1 MSNPQSA
8 IRNPQSIGPYSLL
21 LPWPMRLRV
30 DLRADSEMVVTSA
43 NMEGVEAEYG
53 YNHVGLEERVADGG
67 LDWMQ
72 ALSVVESICAPC
84 SQANTLCFVQAAE
97 GMSHLLVPPRA
108 AYLRLVLAEI
118 ERIISHLENAA
129 GTMEALA
136 LPERGAA
143 LRDVRER
150 IASALGDWTGARQQ
164 PGLITFG
171 GLSRDMDEGVGRAL
185 ALAMRHVERVL
196 RAHVVSII
204 NNKGI
209 ADRLVGLGTI
219 KGREV
224 VAAGLRGPVARASGV
239 AMDLRA
245 SFATGAYEDEAVT
258 VIVQRNGDAF
268 SRLVVRL
275 LECLESFRV
284 VEQALDDLPGGPVKT
299 RSAAEL
305 RAGKGISRVEGP
317 RGEVFCWVDGAPE
330 GLRGIHL
337 SAGSFPSL
345 SILPGLLRGSRLE
358 DMPLLLLSLD
368 LCLPCAER

>member
-1 MSNPQSA
+1 
-8 IRNPQSIGPYSLL
+8 
-21 LPWPMRLRV
+21 MRLRL
-30 DLRADSEMVVTSA
+30 DLRTAGEMLVPSA
-43 NMEGVEAEYG
+43 EIESVEAEYG

-67 LDWMQ
+67 LDWTS
-72 ALSVVESICAPC
+72 ALSVVESLCAPC
-84 SQANTLCFVQAAE
+84 SQANALCFAQAVE
-97 GMSHLLVPPRA
+97 GMSHLLMPPRA
-108 AYLRLVLAEI
+108 AYLRLVLAEM

-129 GTMEALA
+129 DTMEALG
-136 LPERGAA
+136 LPEREAA

-150 IASALGDWTGARQQ
+150 VVNALSEWAGARQQ

-171 GLSRDMDEGVGRAL
+171 GLSRNMDDAAGRSL
-185 ALAMRHVERVL
+185 TLAMRHVERVL

-209 ADRLVGLGTI
+209 ADRLVGIGVI
-219 KGREV
+219 KGREA

-284 VEQALDDLPGGPVKT
+284 LEQALDDLPGGPVKT
-299 RSAAEL
+299 RSEPAL

-330 GLRGIHL
+330 GLRGLHL

-345 SILPGLLRGSRLE
+345 SILPGLLNGANLE
-358 DMPLLLLSLD
+358 DMRLLLLSLD
-368 LCLPCAER
+368 LCLACAER

>member
-1 MSNPQSA
+1 MTNPQSA
-8 IRNPQSIGPYSLL
+8 IRNSKSAGPYSPE
-21 LPWPMRLRV
+21 LPWPMRLRL
-30 DLRADSEMVVTSA
+30 DLRSASDMLITSVEIESA
-43 NMEGVEAEYG
+43 EAEYG
-53 YNHVGLEERVADGG
+53 YNHIGLEERVADGG
-67 LDWMQ
+67 LDWTS
-72 ALSVVESICAPC
+72 ALSVVETLCAPC
-84 SQANTLCFVQAAE
+84 SQANALCFAQAVE

-108 AYLRLVLAEI
+108 AYLRLVLAEM

-129 GTMEALA
+129 DTMEALG
-136 LPERGAA
+136 LPEREAA

-150 IASALGDWTGARQQ
+150 VVNALSEWAGARQQ
-164 PGLITFG
+164 PRLITFG
-171 GLSRDMDEGVGRAL
+171 GLSRNMDEAASRSL
-185 ALAMRHVERVL
+185 TLAMRHVERVL

-209 ADRLVGLGTI
+209 VDRLVGLGVI
-219 KGREV
+219 KGKEAL
-224 VAAGLRGPVARASGV
+224 AAGLRGPVARASGV

-245 SFATGAYEDEAVT
+245 SFTTGAYEDEAVT

-299 RSAAEL
+299 RSEPSL
-305 RAGKGISRVEGP
+305 RAGRGISRVEGP

-330 GLRGIHL
+330 GLRGLHL
-337 SAGSFPSL
+337 SAGSFPAL
-345 SILPGLLRGSRLE
+345 SILPGLLAGARLE
-358 DMPLLLLSLD
+358 DLRLLLLSLD